1 MSDGDEFGEVAGP
14 YFFDLFL
21 HSPPLLKALFLQLIP
36 DRVHLFAYIRDIQ
49 ISLSLS
55 HSFSILLIFSS
66 ATEMGDFFYSLLD
79 FPQSFC
85 CY

>member
-55 HSFSILLIFSS
+55 LFFNSFDLLICY
-66 ATEMGDFFYSLLD
+66 GDGRFFYSLLD